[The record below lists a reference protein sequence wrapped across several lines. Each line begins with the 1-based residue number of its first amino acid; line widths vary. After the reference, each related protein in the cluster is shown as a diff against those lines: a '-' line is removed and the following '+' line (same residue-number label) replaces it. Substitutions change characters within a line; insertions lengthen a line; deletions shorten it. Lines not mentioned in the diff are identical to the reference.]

1 MVSGIDGIDAEL
13 VTQLCQYA
21 LAILFV
27 IACCGVA
34 LHAWLSYRLS
44 FFEFRSEKPPESKSK
59 STFLCIL
66 IPCLAVIICSA
77 LTPYL
82 LTLSNSFVHEILNR
96 EYSGPGLITYIH
108 PPWFYFLPL
117 KGVDWVTIPICIGTG
132 TIFYFACG
140 FSLLGVWKLITR

>member
-1 MVSGIDGIDAEL
+1 MMDGIDFVEL
-13 VTQLCQYA
+13 VTVEQYCRYS

-34 LHAWLSYRLS
+34 LHAWFSYRLS

-77 LTPYL
+77 LTPFL
-82 LTLSNSFVHEILNR
+82 VIHFNSFMRELEGLEDYDSLILF
-96 EYSGPGLITYIH
+96 IDF
-108 PPWFYFLPL
+108 PWKYFLPIR
-117 KGVDWVTIPICIGTG
+117 GVDWFAIPICIGTG

-140 FSLLGVWKLITR
+140 FSLLGVWKLTTR

>member
-1 MVSGIDGIDAEL
+1 MMEGIEFHAL
-13 VTQLCQYA
+13 VTVRQYCQYS

-44 FFEFRSEKPPESKSK
+44 FFEFQSEKPPESKSK

-77 LTPYL
+77 LTPIL
-82 LTLSNSFVHEILNR
+82 VIRFNSYMHGIISREDYDSLILF
-96 EYSGPGLITYIH
+96 IDF
-108 PPWFYFLPL
+108 PWKYFLPI
-117 KGVDWVTIPICIGTG
+117 KGVDWFAIPICIGTG

-140 FSLLGVWKLITR
+140 FSLLGVWKLTTR